1 MSNTRS
7 RALLAARSPLT
18 LALALALSSAA
29 IAADPAIH
37 TADPGAASRA
47 TPDPQRKPK
56 DLDSVEVVGERIE
69 KPSSSKYTEPLLD
82 TPQTIT
88 VVTKTVM
95 DQQNL
100 IGLRDILSTLPGI
113 TFGAG
118 EGGGG
123 YGDSINLRGFSA
135 SSDITVDGVRDSA
148 QYTRSDNFNLEALEL
163 VNGANSAY
171 SGAGSVGGNI
181 NLVSKTAHA
190 GNDSAFTLGVGT
202 DGLARLTADSNFEL
216 QDGAALRLNAMAH
229 RNDVPDREVE
239 QYERFGFASSFVM
252 GLGSDTRVSINL
264 LHQQDDNIPEYG
276 LPYFASYGG
285 LLPGVDRESYF
296 GYANVDTQEIEATT
310 LTGILEHDFS
320 DKANLRTLARVQRV
334 DQLSIVNPTQ
344 GTWCL
349 DSGINPA
356 TGATCSAP
364 GTYLP
369 SGPRGTSRD
378 TRNGLAVLQSDLT
391 VRFATGTVEHALV
404 AGISVASETFSLD
417 SGNVQRNAN
426 GTTPTY
432 PLMDLH
438 DPDNVYTG
446 PINYTRTG
454 LTQGE
459 LENRALYVFDTLT
472 FGPRWELSLG
482 ARYENNEG
490 NTVATTIS
498 GTGANI
504 GQATARSVFENQD
517 DLFSY
522 RAGLVFKP
530 VENGTV
536 YLSYANSKTP
546 SKASVNGACTIATCS
561 VDPETAVNI
570 EIGTKWNVLN
580 ERLMLSAAL
589 FRNDRT
595 NYKVADPANPNNP
608 TGLQQ
613 LDGQAHVDGLAL
625 GLAGNITREWSIFA
639 NYTYLDSEVLSGVSD
654 YCAAHPNIGLSG
666 TTPVNVD
673 GVNCTNSA
681 SFPDPLKG
689 NPLTNTPKHSASLWT
704 TYELKGWTFGYGLTY
719 SGEFF
724 LNNNSLPTTNPVTNT
739 TPAVLYTAPDY
750 VTHRA
755 MLGYQVNDQLSL
767 QLNIDNLA
775 DKQYFTRI
783 RNNGWATPGA
793 ARSATLTASYRF

>member
-1 MSNTRS
+1 MSNSRS
-7 RALLAARSPLT
+7 RALHAARSPLT
-18 LALALALSSAA
+18 LALALALSSPA
-29 IAADPAIH
+29 IAADPAIE
-37 TADPGAASRA
+37 TTRADDPSIAA
-47 TPDPQRKPK
+47 DPQRKPK
-56 DLDSVEVVGERIE
+56 DLDSVEVVADHLD

-100 IGLRDILSTLPGI
+100 IGLRDVLSTLPGI

-135 SSDITVDGVRDSA
+135 SNDITVDGVRDSA

-163 VNGANSAY
+163 VNGANSAM

-190 GNDSAFTLGVGT
+190 GNNHDFTLGAGT
-202 DGLARLTADSNFEL
+202 DGMARLTADSNMEL
-216 QDGAALRLNAMAH
+216 SDGAALRLNAMVH
-229 RNDVPDREVE
+229 QNNVPDRDVE
-239 QYERFGFASSFVM
+239 RYERWGFASSFVM
-252 GLGSDTRVSINL
+252 GLGSDTRLSVNV

-296 GYANVDTQEIEATT
+296 GYANIDTQEIEATT
-310 LTGILEHDFS
+310 LTGVLDHDFS
-320 DKANLRTLARVQRV
+320 DTASLRTLARVQRV

-349 DSGINPA
+349 DSGVNPA
-356 TGATCSAP
+356 TGAACTDV

-391 VRFATGTVEHALV
+391 VRFATGAVEHALV
-404 AGISVASETFSLD
+404 AGVSLASETYSLD
-417 SGNVQRNAN
+417 NGNVQRNAN

-432 PLMDLH
+432 PPMDLQ
-438 DPDNVYTG
+438 DPDKLYTG
-446 PINYTRTG
+446 PIHYIRTG
-454 LTQGE
+454 LTEGE
-459 LENRALYVFDTLT
+459 LENRAVYVFDTLK

-490 NTVATTIS
+490 NTIASTVS

-504 GQATARSVFENQD
+504 GQVTARSVFENED

-530 VENGTV
+530 VESGTV

-546 SKASVNGACTIATCS
+546 SKASVNGACTLATCA

-570 EIGTKWNVLN
+570 ELGTKWNVLD
-580 ERLMLSAAL
+580 ERLMLSAAV

-595 NYKVADPANPNNP
+595 HYKVADPANPDNP
-608 TGLQQ
+608 SGLQQ
-613 LDGQAHVDGLAL
+613 LDGQARVDGVAL

-654 YCAAHPNIGLSG
+654 YCASHPNIGLSG
-666 TTPVNVD
+666 TMPVNVD
-673 GVNCTNSA
+673 GVNCSNSNA
-681 SFPDPLKG
+681 FPDPLKG

-704 TYELKGWTFGYGLTY
+704 TYQLQHWTFGYGVTY
-719 SGEFF
+719 QGEFH
-724 LNNNSLPTTNPVTNT
+724 LNNNSLPATNPVTNP
-739 TPAVLYTAPDY
+739 TPAVLYVAPDY

-755 MLGYQVNDQLSL
+755 MVGYQVNDALSL
-767 QLNIDNLA
+767 QLNIDNLS
-775 DKQYFTRI
+775 DTQYFTRI

-793 ARSATLTASYRF
+793 ARSATLTAAFRF